1 MIAIVSNMALFPVRI
16 VLSCMISLSASISNV
31 TPWPVQLRAR
41 IRHAIIVLLLLH
53 TFRRNL
59 PGILSRTPWHFPRNG
74 ILLFND
80 PRRSFEKSSRPPQSK
95 LLAPPHPP
103 FFSCSLSNEI
113 LPRIHPGIKISS
125 ATSLFSQLRNPS
137 RKRANSANNRAF
149 SRPSPVKEQKIP
161 FSPIL
166 PPRCCSLMSAAF
178 RDSFPPP
185 FLFLISSAPFP
196 FLTSHQTC
204 IGIHGW
210 AFGCIVII
218 TVTRYN
224 EDTLAP
230 LTRRVTRV
238 VSSRA
243 AVFRVSKPRGEI
255 SSEFGRICLVGETTK
270 RSLRKLWMIFGWR
283 QITRTGIVGYAID
296 RNRFRGNRMIA
307 ARSGSNR
314 RTARIKRFEFL
325 EYSIGIRRD
334 FSFPLFDRI
343 RESNVL
349 HFVDD

>member
-149 SRPSPVKEQKIP
+149 SRPSPVKGNRAKDP
-161 FSPIL
+161 LFSYPPPSLLLSNERCFSRQL
-166 PPRCCSLMSAAF
+166 PPS
-178 RDSFPPP
+178 P

-243 AVFRVSKPRGEI
+243 AVFRVSKPRGEEI

-270 RSLRKLWMIFGWR
+270 RSLRKLWTIFGGLR
-283 QITRTGIVGYAID
+283 VRGSLATR
-296 RNRFRGNRMIA
+296 
-307 ARSGSNR
+307 
-314 RTARIKRFEFL
+314 
-325 EYSIGIRRD
+325 
-334 FSFPLFDRI
+334 
-343 RESNVL
+343 
-349 HFVDD
+349 